1 MENAKCRNSHFA
13 FSISHFSLPA
23 AWKLNPPMSTPSPLT
38 DLSEIVQRCDEVLAH
53 AWMVRTFIKHGEE
66 IDDYPE
72 LMGIVRSVF
81 DISRALETRQDDPV
95 GYVRMLNKKIGK
107 LRKAAEEFAVDAL
120 KASTH
125 TNFQQAVKS
134 MNVCVRELLA
144 LSARGQEL
152 LAALPTASMAGL
164 GEEPDEP

>member
-1 MENAKCRNSHFA
+1 MTD
-13 FSISHFSLPA
+13 A
-23 AWKLNPPMSTPSPLT
+23 AQIN
-38 DLSEIVQRCDEVLAH
+38 DLSDIIHRCDEVLAH

-81 DISRALETRQDDPV
+81 DISRALETRLGDPV
-95 GYVRMLNKKIGK
+95 GYVRMLNKKVGK
-107 LRKAAEEFAVDAL
+107 LRKAAELFAVDAL

-152 LAALPTASMAGL
+152 LAVLPPTALASSDVEDG
-164 GEEPDEP
+164 DE

>member
-1 MENAKCRNSHFA
+1 MTDS
-13 FSISHFSLPA
+13 
-23 AWKLNPPMSTPSPLT
+23 SPIT
-38 DLSEIVQRCDEVLAH
+38 DLSDIVQRCDEVLAH

-66 IDDYPE
+66 VDDYPE
-72 LMGIVRSVF
+72 LMEIVRSVF

-107 LRKAAEEFAVDAL
+107 LRRAAEQFAVNAL

-134 MNVCVRELLA
+134 MNVCVRELQS
-144 LSARGQEL
+144 LSARGQQL
-152 LAALPTASMAGL
+152 LATLPSADMASM
-164 GEEPDEP
+164 GEEPDES

>member
-1 MENAKCRNSHFA
+1 MNDS
-13 FSISHFSLPA
+13 
-23 AWKLNPPMSTPSPLT
+23 SPIT
-38 DLSEIVQRCDEVLAH
+38 DLSEIIHRCDEVLAH

-81 DISRALETRQDDPV
+81 DISRALETRQADPV
-95 GYVRMLNKKIGK
+95 GYVRMLNKKVGK
-107 LRKAAEEFAVDAL
+107 LRKAAEQFAVDAL

-134 MNVCVRELLA
+134 MNVCVRELLS

-152 LAALPTASMAGL
+152 LAALPPAVIAST
-164 GEEPDEP
+164 EDDE

>member
-1 MENAKCRNSHFA
+1 MTD
-13 FSISHFSLPA
+13 SLQITA
-23 AWKLNPPMSTPSPLT
+23 LT
-38 DLSEIVQRCDEVLAH
+38 DIVHRCDEVLAH

-81 DISRALETRQDDPV
+81 DISRALETRQADPV
-95 GYVRMLNKKIGK
+95 GYVRMLNKKVGK
-107 LRKAAEEFAVDAL
+107 LRKASEQFALDAL

-134 MNVCVRELLA
+134 MTVCVRELQS
-144 LSARGQEL
+144 LSVRGQEL
-152 LAALPTASMAGL
+152 LAALPPTAIAGSQDE
-164 GEEPDEP
+164 GDEPSES

>member
-1 MENAKCRNSHFA
+1 MTDSS
-13 FSISHFSLPA
+13 SIS
-23 AWKLNPPMSTPSPLT
+23 
-38 DLSEIVQRCDEVLAH
+38 DLSDIVRRCDELLAH

-72 LMGIVRSVF
+72 LMEIVRSVF
-81 DISRALETRQDDPV
+81 DISRALETRQADPI
-95 GYVRMLNKKIGK
+95 GYVKMLNKKLGK
-107 LRKAAEEFAVDAL
+107 LRKAAEQFAVDAL

-134 MNVCVRELLA
+134 MNVCVRELQS

-152 LAALPTASMAGL
+152 LAALPTASVSNEA
-164 GEEPDEP
+164 EEVE

>member
-1 MENAKCRNSHFA
+1 MTDAV
-13 FSISHFSLPA
+13 
-23 AWKLNPPMSTPSPLT
+23 STA
-38 DLSEIVQRCDEVLAH
+38 DLSDIVRRCDEVLAH

-81 DISRALETRQDDPV
+81 DISRALETRQTDPV
-95 GYVRMLNKKIGK
+95 GYVKMLNKKVGK

-134 MNVCVRELLA
+134 MNVCVRELQS

-152 LAALPTASMAGL
+152 LATLPPTAMANS
-164 GEEPDEP
+164 EDEGDEA

>member
-1 MENAKCRNSHFA
+1 MLAPS
-13 FSISHFSLPA
+13 SI
-23 AWKLNPPMSTPSPLT
+23 T
-38 DLSEIVQRCDEVLAH
+38 DLSEIVHRCDELLAH

-81 DISRALETRQDDPV
+81 DISRALETRQSDHV
-95 GYVRMLNKKIGK
+95 GYVRMLNKKVGK
-107 LRKAAEEFAVDAL
+107 LRKAAEQFAVDAL

-134 MNVCVRELLA
+134 MNVCVREMQL

-152 LAALPTASMAGL
+152 LATLPPATTTSL
-164 GEEPDEP
+164 EVEDDER

>member
-1 MENAKCRNSHFA
+1 M
-13 FSISHFSLPA
+13 
-23 AWKLNPPMSTPSPLT
+23 PPPTQIN
-38 DLSEIVQRCDEVLAH
+38 DLSDIVRRCDELLAH

-81 DISRALETRQDDPV
+81 DISRALETRQADPI
-95 GYVRMLNKKIGK
+95 GYVRMLNKKVGK
-107 LRKAAEEFAVDAL
+107 LRKATEEFAVDAL

-152 LAALPTASMAGL
+152 LAALPPAAIASPEGNEDEL
-164 GEEPDEP
+164 GAAEPQ

>member
-1 MENAKCRNSHFA
+1 M
-13 FSISHFSLPA
+13 
-23 AWKLNPPMSTPSPLT
+23 T
-38 DLSEIVQRCDEVLAH
+38 DASQIADLLDIVRRCDEVLAH

-81 DISRALETRQDDPV
+81 DISRALETRQADPI
-95 GYVRMLNKKIGK
+95 GYVRMLNKKVGK
-107 LRKAAEEFAVDAL
+107 LRKAAELFAVDAL

-144 LSARGQEL
+144 LSTRGQDL
-152 LAALPTASMAGL
+152 LAALPPTALASSN
-164 GEEPDEP
+164 DEDDAS

>member
-1 MENAKCRNSHFA
+1 MLA
-13 FSISHFSLPA
+13 
-23 AWKLNPPMSTPSPLT
+23 PSPID
-38 DLSEIVQRCDEVLAH
+38 DLSDIVCRCDEVLAH

-81 DISRALETRQDDPV
+81 DISRALETRQSDPV
-95 GYVRMLNKKIGK
+95 GYVRMLNKKVGK
-107 LRKAAEEFAVDAL
+107 LRKAADQFAVDAL

-134 MNVCVRELLA
+134 MNVCVRELQS

-152 LAALPTASMAGL
+152 LAALPPTVIASAAAKD
-164 GEEPDEP
+164 DEP

>member
-1 MENAKCRNSHFA
+1 MTDS
-13 FSISHFSLPA
+13 SQI
-23 AWKLNPPMSTPSPLT
+23 T
-38 DLSEIVQRCDEVLAH
+38 DLSDIVRCCDEVLAH

-81 DISRALETRQDDPV
+81 DISRALETRQADPV
-95 GYVRMLNKKIGK
+95 GYVRMLNKKVGK
-107 LRKAAEEFAVDAL
+107 LRKAAEQFAVDAL

-144 LSARGQEL
+144 LSVRGQEL
-152 LAALPTASMAGL
+152 LATLPPTSVGSMADEDDEL
-164 GEEPDEP
+164 GITEPQPK

>member
-1 MENAKCRNSHFA
+1 MTD
-13 FSISHFSLPA
+13 FSPI
-23 AWKLNPPMSTPSPLT
+23 T
-38 DLSEIVQRCDEVLAH
+38 DLSDVVQRCDEVLAH

-81 DISRALETRQDDPV
+81 DISRALETRQADAV
-95 GYVRMLNKKIGK
+95 GYVRMLNKKVGK
-107 LRKAAEEFAVDAL
+107 LRKAAEQFAIDAS

-152 LAALPTASMAGL
+152 LAALPPTAIASST
-164 GEEPDEP
+164 EEEDES

>member
-1 MENAKCRNSHFA
+1 MSDSA
-13 FSISHFSLPA
+13 SI
-23 AWKLNPPMSTPSPLT
+23 TE
-38 DLSEIVQRCDEVLAH
+38 LSEIVRRCDEVLAH

-72 LMGIVRSVF
+72 LMGIVRAVF
-81 DISRALETRQDDPV
+81 DLSRALETRQSDPI
-95 GYVRMLNKKIGK
+95 GYIQMLNKKVGK
-107 LRKAAEEFAVDAL
+107 FRKAAEQFAIDAL

-152 LAALPTASMAGL
+152 IASRPVAALPSDEVTADDDPTPERRL
-164 GEEPDEP
+164 

>member
-1 MENAKCRNSHFA
+1 MTD
-13 FSISHFSLPA
+13 A
-23 AWKLNPPMSTPSPLT
+23 AQIN
-38 DLSEIVQRCDEVLAH
+38 DLSDIIRRCDEVLAH

-81 DISRALETRQDDPV
+81 DISRALETRQGDPV
-95 GYVRMLNKKIGK
+95 GYVRMLNKKVGK
-107 LRKAAEEFAVDAL
+107 LRKAAEQFAVDAL

-134 MNVCVRELLA
+134 TNVCVRELLA

-152 LAALPTASMAGL
+152 VAALPPSAVASSDV
-164 GEEPDEP
+164 EEGDE

>member
-1 MENAKCRNSHFA
+1 M
-13 FSISHFSLPA
+13 
-23 AWKLNPPMSTPSPLT
+23 PPPTQIT
-38 DLSEIVQRCDEVLAH
+38 DLSDIVRRCDEVLAH

-81 DISRALETRQDDPV
+81 DISRALETRQADPV
-95 GYVRMLNKKIGK
+95 GYVRMLNKKVGK
-107 LRKAAEEFAVDAL
+107 LRKATEEFAVDAL

-144 LSARGQEL
+144 LLARGQEL
-152 LAALPTASMAGL
+152 LAALPPAAIASPEGDEDEL
-164 GEEPDEP
+164 GAAEPQ

>member
-1 MENAKCRNSHFA
+1 
-13 FSISHFSLPA
+13 
-23 AWKLNPPMSTPSPLT
+23 MSTPFPLAELT
-38 DLSEIVQRCDEVLAH
+38 GIVQRCDEVLAH

-81 DISRALETRQDDPV
+81 DISRALETRLNDPV
-95 GYVRMLNKKIGK
+95 GYVRMLHKKVGK
-107 LRKAAEEFAVDAL
+107 LRKADEQFAVDAL

-134 MNVCVRELLA
+134 MNVCVRELLV
-144 LSARGQEL
+144 LSARGQAL
-152 LAALPTASMAGL
+152 LATLPPTPVAGA
-164 GEEPDEP
+164 EIDEDDES

>member
-1 MENAKCRNSHFA
+1 MTNVS
-13 FSISHFSLPA
+13 SI
-23 AWKLNPPMSTPSPLT
+23 T
-38 DLSEIVQRCDEVLAH
+38 DLSEIVRRCDELLAH

-81 DISRALETRQDDPV
+81 DISRALETRQADPI
-95 GYVRMLNKKIGK
+95 GYVRMLNKKVGK
-107 LRKAAEEFAVDAL
+107 LRKAADEFAVDAL

-134 MNVCVRELLA
+134 MNVCVRELQS
-144 LSARGQEL
+144 LSSRGQEL
-152 LAALPTASMAGL
+152 LAALPPTASSN
-164 GEEPDEP
+164 EEDDEP

>member
-1 MENAKCRNSHFA
+1 MSDSS
-13 FSISHFSLPA
+13 SISA
-23 AWKLNPPMSTPSPLT
+23 LT
-38 DLSEIVQRCDEVLAH
+38 EIVHRCDELLAH

-72 LMGIVRSVF
+72 LMEIVRSVF
-81 DISRALETRQDDPV
+81 DISRALETRQADPV
-95 GYVRMLNKKIGK
+95 GYVKMLNKKVGK
-107 LRKAAEEFAVDAL
+107 LRKAAEQFAVDAL

-134 MNVCVRELLA
+134 INVCVRELQS

-152 LAALPTASMAGL
+152 LKSLPPTALASSAGDD
-164 GEEPDEP
+164 DEA

>member
-1 MENAKCRNSHFA
+1 MTDASQIA
-13 FSISHFSLPA
+13 
-23 AWKLNPPMSTPSPLT
+23 
-38 DLSEIVQRCDEVLAH
+38 DLSDLIRRCDELLAH

-81 DISRALETRQDDPV
+81 DISRALETRLGDPV
-95 GYVRMLNKKIGK
+95 GYVRMLNKKVGK
-107 LRKAAEEFAVDAL
+107 LRKAAELFAVDAL

-134 MNVCVRELLA
+134 MNVCVRELQA

-152 LAALPTASMAGL
+152 LVALPPTVVASSN
-164 GEEPDEP
+164 DEDDES

>member
-1 MENAKCRNSHFA
+1 MTD
-13 FSISHFSLPA
+13 FSPI
-23 AWKLNPPMSTPSPLT
+23 T
-38 DLSEIVQRCDEVLAH
+38 DLSDIVQRCDEVLAH

-81 DISRALETRQDDPV
+81 DISRALETRQADAV
-95 GYVRMLNKKIGK
+95 GYVRMLNKKVGK
-107 LRKAAEEFAVDAL
+107 LRKSAEQFAIDAS

-152 LAALPTASMAGL
+152 LAALPPSALASSD
-164 GEEPDEP
+164 GEDSDE

>member
-1 MENAKCRNSHFA
+1 M
-13 FSISHFSLPA
+13 PA
-23 AWKLNPPMSTPSPLT
+23 PTLIT
-38 DLSEIVQRCDEVLAH
+38 DLADLVRRCDELLAH

-81 DISRALETRQDDPV
+81 DISRALETRQADPV
-95 GYVRMLNKKIGK
+95 GYVKMLNKKVGK
-107 LRKAAEEFAVDAL
+107 LRKATEEFAVDAL

-134 MNVCVRELLA
+134 MNVCVSELVA
-144 LSARGQEL
+144 LSARGQSL
-152 LAALPTASMAGL
+152 LASLPPTITTSADDDEDESVTA
-164 GEEPDEP
+164 

>member
-1 MENAKCRNSHFA
+1 MR
-13 FSISHFSLPA
+13 
-23 AWKLNPPMSTPSPLT
+23 PPTPIT
-38 DLSEIVQRCDEVLAH
+38 DLSDIIQRCDEVLAH

-81 DISRALETRQDDPV
+81 DISRALETRQGDPV
-95 GYVRMLNKKIGK
+95 GYVRMLNKKVGK
-107 LRKAAEEFAVDAL
+107 LRKAAEQFAVDAL

-152 LAALPTASMAGL
+152 LAALPPTAVASSNN
-164 GEEPDEP
+164 EDDES

>member
-1 MENAKCRNSHFA
+1 MTDLS
-13 FSISHFSLPA
+13 SI
-23 AWKLNPPMSTPSPLT
+23 T
-38 DLSEIVQRCDEVLAH
+38 DLSEIVRRCDELLAH

-72 LMGIVRSVF
+72 LMEIVRSVF
-81 DISRALETRQDDPV
+81 DISRALETRQADPV
-95 GYVRMLNKKIGK
+95 GYVRMLNKKVGK
-107 LRKAAEEFAVDAL
+107 LRKAAEQFAVDAL

-134 MNVCVRELLA
+134 MNVCVRELQS

-152 LAALPTASMAGL
+152 LAALPAAAIASS
-164 GEEPDEP
+164 DEGDESLRGS

>member
-1 MENAKCRNSHFA
+1 MTD
-13 FSISHFSLPA
+13 A
-23 AWKLNPPMSTPSPLT
+23 AQIN
-38 DLSEIVQRCDEVLAH
+38 DLSDIIHRCDEVLAH

-81 DISRALETRQDDPV
+81 DISRALETRLGDPV
-95 GYVRMLNKKIGK
+95 GYVRMLNKKVGK
-107 LRKAAEEFAVDAL
+107 LRKAAELFAVDAL

-134 MNVCVRELLA
+134 MNVCVRELLS

-152 LAALPTASMAGL
+152 LAVLPPTALASSDIEDG
-164 GEEPDEP
+164 DE

>member
-1 MENAKCRNSHFA
+1 MTDSS
-13 FSISHFSLPA
+13 SI
-23 AWKLNPPMSTPSPLT
+23 T
-38 DLSEIVQRCDEVLAH
+38 DLSEIVGRCDELLAH

-72 LMGIVRSVF
+72 LMEIVRSVF
-81 DISRALETRQDDPV
+81 DISRALETRQADPV
-95 GYVRMLNKKIGK
+95 GYAKMLNKKVGK
-107 LRKAAEEFAVDAL
+107 LRKAAEAFAVDAL

-134 MNVCVRELLA
+134 MNVCVRELQS

-152 LAALPTASMAGL
+152 LAAMPPTASSA
-164 GEEPDEP
+164 EVDESLRDSKFPVTE

>member
-1 MENAKCRNSHFA
+1 MP
-13 FSISHFSLPA
+13 LP
-23 AWKLNPPMSTPSPLT
+23 NQIT
-38 DLSEIVQRCDEVLAH
+38 DLSEIVHRCDEVLAH

-95 GYVRMLNKKIGK
+95 AYVRMLNKKVGK
-107 LRKAAEEFAVDAL
+107 LRKAAEQFAVDAL

-134 MNVCVRELLA
+134 MNVCVGELQA
-144 LSARGQEL
+144 LSALGQEL
-152 LAALPTASMAGL
+152 LAKLPPTVVASSECEDDDA
-164 GEEPDEP
+164 

>member
-1 MENAKCRNSHFA
+1 MLAS
-13 FSISHFSLPA
+13 
-23 AWKLNPPMSTPSPLT
+23 PPIAE
-38 DLSEIVQRCDEVLAH
+38 LSDIIQRCDEVLAH

-81 DISRALETRQDDPV
+81 DISRALETRQGDLV
-95 GYVRMLNKKIGK
+95 GYVRMLNKKVGK
-107 LRKAAEEFAVDAL
+107 LRKAAEQFAVDAL

-134 MNVCVRELLA
+134 MNVCVRELLR

-152 LAALPTASMAGL
+152 LAALPPTAITSSI
-164 GEEPDEP
+164 EEDDES